1 MLEISEKQIGSK
13 IYLIRGVKVMF
24 DNDLAELYQVQTK
37 VLNQAV
43 KRNIHRFPKD
53 FMFQL
58 TEKEYITHLKS
69 QFVTSSSENTSKN
82 WGGKR
87 KLPFVFT
94 EHGTVMLASI
104 INSAIAVDVS
114 IQIVRIFIKLRQLLE
129 SNKELSDKIL
139 KLEEKYDEQFSIVF
153 DAIKQLLIQNNEIIE
168 RTPIGFKMTN
178 SSNDAS

>member
-1 MLEISEKQIGSK
+1 MLKRCLFRSFG
-13 IYLIRGVKVMF
+13 
-24 DNDLAELYQVQTK
+24 NDLAELYQVQTK

-58 TEKEYITHLKS
+58 TEDEYIEHQENLRS
-69 QFVTSSSENTSKN
+69 QFVTSSFQ
-82 WGGKR
+82 GGR
-87 KLPFVFT
+87 RYLPFVFT

-104 INSAIAVDVS
+104 INSSIAVDVS

>member
-1 MLEISEKQIGSK
+1 
-13 IYLIRGVKVMF
+13 
-24 DNDLAELYQVQTK
+24 
-37 VLNQAV
+37 
-43 KRNIHRFPKD
+43 
-53 FMFQL
+53 
-58 TEKEYITHLKS
+58 
-69 QFVTSSSENTSKN
+69 
-82 WGGKR
+82 
-87 KLPFVFT
+87 
-94 EHGTVMLASI
+94 MLASI

>member
-1 MLEISEKQIGSK
+1 MSVISDKQIGSK
-13 IYLIRGVKVMF
+13 IYLIRSVKVMF

-58 TEKEYITHLKS
+58 TEKEYIIHLKS
-69 QFVTSSSENTSKN
+69 QFVTSSEGKMNKN

-178 SSNDAS
+178 PTNDA

>member
-1 MLEISEKQIGSK
+1 
-13 IYLIRGVKVMF
+13 MF
-24 DNDLAELYQVQTK
+24 RSFGNDLAELYQVQTK

-69 QFVTSSSENTSKN
+69 QFVTSSSEKTNKS
-82 WGGKR
+82 WGAKR

-168 RTPIGFKMTN
+168 RTPIGFKMAN